1 MTYVRA
7 SNTKKSLLWIPT
19 GKKENISENI
29 IRQII
34 DAIKAKEIS
43 PCDKIQGEIELAAK
57 FGVSRNSVREALNAL
72 TWFGVLEKETRVRN
86 VSVGA
91 GPSKDKQPRIDKVI
105 KYRFINVGYF

>member
-43 PCDKIQGEIELAAK
+43 PCE
-57 FGVSRNSVREALNAL
+57 
-72 TWFGVLEKETRVRN
+72 
-86 VSVGA
+86 
-91 GPSKDKQPRIDKVI
+91 P
-105 KYRFINVGYF
+105 